1 MARGLPLRKRD
12 RFLKTFRLSTQNNMD
27 IARPS
32 NAKKKRIKQAIYAG
46 VGLLAVVLVSVG
58 LSRLKPAAPT
68 VERAVVWP
76 AKVERGP
83 MVRQVRGLGT
93 LTPEDI
99 RWIPATTQGRVE
111 KIILRPGTQVKS
123 GDVILELT
131 NPQLEQ
137 QLQDAQ
143 LKLGAAEAGL
153 ANIKVQLQNDLL
165 AQRAASASIESDYN
179 KAKMQAQ
186 MNEALA
192 ADKLVSDLTLK
203 QSQVDAQ
210 SLGVRNQI
218 SKDQL
223 ESKAASMKAQMD
235 VQQSLVD
242 QARAFLRLTQQ
253 QRDELK
259 VRAGL
264 DGMLQLVPVEVGQ
277 QVAPGT
283 NLARVANPSR
293 LKAEIKIAETQAK
306 DIQLGQ
312 KAEVDTRNGIVEGRV
327 ARIDPSVQNGTRT
340 VDVTLTGAL
349 PKGAVPDLSVDG
361 TIELERLNDVL
372 FMGRPAF
379 GQDQSVV
386 GLFKIGD
393 DGVNAERVQV
403 KLGRSSV
410 NTIEVLSGLKVGD
423 QVILSDM
430 SAYDAYDRIRLK

>member
-1 MARGLPLRKRD
+1 
-12 RFLKTFRLSTQNNMD
+12 MD

-32 NAKKKRIKQAIYAG
+32 NAKKKRIRQIIYSA
-46 VGLLAVVLVSVG
+46 VLLLAVGLVSFG

-76 AKVERGP
+76 DTVKRGP

-111 KIILRPGTQVKS
+111 KIILRPGTAVKA
-123 GDVILELT
+123 GDVVLELS

-143 LKLGAAEAGL
+143 LKLQATEAGL
-153 ANIKVQLQNDLL
+153 ENIKVQLNNDLL
-165 AQRAASASIESDYN
+165 QQRASSANIEADYN

-186 MNEALA
+186 MNEELA
-192 ADKLVSDLTLK
+192 KDQLVSALVLK
-203 QSQVDAQ
+203 QSQVDAD

-223 ESKAASMKAQMD
+223 ASKADSMRAQIA

-242 QARAFLRLTQQ
+242 QARALLRLTQQ

-277 QVAPGT
+277 QVAPGA

-340 VDVTLTGAL
+340 VDVTLIGAL

-386 GLFKIGD
+386 GLFKMSDEGA
-393 DGVNAERVQV
+393 NAERVQV

>member
-1 MARGLPLRKRD
+1 
-12 RFLKTFRLSTQNNMD
+12 MD

-32 NAKKKRIKQAIYAG
+32 HARQKRIRQAAYAG
-46 VGLLAVVLVSVG
+46 GALVAIVLVSVG

-76 AKVERGP
+76 DVVKRGP

-99 RWIPATTQGRVE
+99 RWVPATTQGRVE
-111 KIILRPGTQVKS
+111 KIILRPGTSVKAN
-123 GDVILELT
+123 DVVLELS

-137 QLQDAQ
+137 QLQDGE
-143 LKLGAAEAGL
+143 LKLLAAEAGL
-153 ANIKVQLQNDLL
+153 ENIRVQLDNDLL
-165 AQRAASASIESDYN
+165 QQRAASANIEAEYN
-179 KAKMQAQ
+179 KARMQFE
-186 MNEALA
+186 MNRALA
-192 ADKLVSDLTLK
+192 KDQLVSDLVLK
-203 QSQVDAQ
+203 QSQVDSE

-223 ESKAASMKAQMD
+223 AGKSDSMRAQLA
-235 VQQSLVD
+235 VQESLVA
-242 QARAFLRLTQQ
+242 QARAVVQLTRQ
-253 QRDELK
+253 QRGELS

-264 DGMLQLVPVEVGQ
+264 DGVLQLVPVEVGQ

-293 LKAEIKIAETQAK
+293 LKAEVKIAETQAK
-306 DIQLGQ
+306 DIQIGQ
-312 KAEVDTRNGIVEGRV
+312 KADIDTRNGVVAGRV

-340 VDVTLTGAL
+340 VDVTLTGEL
-349 PKGAVPDLSVDG
+349 PRGAVPDLSVDG

-372 FMGRPAF
+372 YMGRPAF
-379 GQDQSVV
+379 GQEQSVV
-386 GLFKIGD
+386 GLFRISS

-410 NTIEVLSGLKVGD
+410 NTVEVLAGLEVGD

>member
-1 MARGLPLRKRD
+1 
-12 RFLKTFRLSTQNNMD
+12 MD

-32 NAKKKRIKQAIYAG
+32 NAKKKRIRQAIYSV
-46 VGLLAVVLVSVG
+46 VGLTAIVLVSVG

-76 AKVERGP
+76 DTVKRGP

-123 GDVILELT
+123 TDVILELT

-137 QLQDAQ
+137 QLMDAT
-143 LKLGAAEAGL
+143 LKLQAAQAGL
-153 ANIKVQLQNDLL
+153 ANIKVQLNNDLL
-165 AQRAASASIESDYN
+165 AQRAASANIEADYN

-192 ADKLVSDLTLK
+192 KDQLVSKLVLE
-203 QSQVDAQ
+203 QSQVDAD

-223 ESKAASMKAQMD
+223 ASKADSMRAQLA

-242 QARAFLRLTQQ
+242 QANALLQLTQQ

-306 DIQLGQ
+306 DILLGQ

-386 GLFKIGD
+386 GLFKIGA
-393 DGVNAERVQV
+393 DGANAERTQV

>member
-1 MARGLPLRKRD
+1 
-12 RFLKTFRLSTQNNMD
+12 MD

-32 NAKKKRIKQAIYAG
+32 NVRKKRIRQAIYAF
-46 VGLLAVVLVSVG
+46 VGLLVVVLVSVG

-68 VERAVVWP
+68 VERAVIWP
-76 AKVERGP
+76 DTVKRGP

-111 KIILRPGTQVKS
+111 KIILRPGTAVKP
-123 GDVILELT
+123 DNVILELT

-137 QLQDAQ
+137 QLQDAE
-143 LKLGAAEAGL
+143 LKLAGALAGL
-153 ANIKVQLQNDLL
+153 ENLKVQLQNDLL
-165 AQRAASASIESDYN
+165 QTQATGAEIEANFN

-186 MNEALA
+186 MNAALA
-192 ADKLVSDLTLK
+192 KDQLVSELVLK
-203 QSQVDAQ
+203 QSNIEADQ
-210 SLGVRNQI
+210 LGVRNQI
-218 SKDQL
+218 AKNQL
-223 ESKAASMKAQMD
+223 ESKADSMRAQLA

-242 QARAFLRLTQQ
+242 QARAVLHLTQQ

-264 DGMLQLVPVEVGQ
+264 EGMLQLVPVEVGQ

-283 NLARVANPSR
+283 NLARVANPNR
-293 LKAEIKIAETQAK
+293 LKAEIKIAETQTK

-312 KAEVDTRNGIVEGRV
+312 KAEIDTRIGIVEGRV
-327 ARIDPSVQNGTRT
+327 VRIDPSVQNGTRT
-340 VDVTLTGAL
+340 VDVTLVGEL
-349 PKGAVPDLSVDG
+349 PRGAVPDLSVDG

-379 GQDQSVV
+379 GQEQSVV
-386 GLFKIGD
+386 GLFKVTP
-393 DGVNAERVQV
+393 DGSGAERVQV

-410 NTIEVLSGLKVGD
+410 NTVEVLSGLKVGE

-430 SAYDAYDRIRLK
+430 SAYDAYDRIRLR

>member
-1 MARGLPLRKRD
+1 
-12 RFLKTFRLSTQNNMD
+12 MD

-32 NAKKKRIKQAIYAG
+32 NARKKRIRQALYAG

-76 AKVERGP
+76 DTVKRGP

-111 KIILRPGTQVKS
+111 RIILRPGTPVKA
-123 GDVILELT
+123 DNVILELS
-131 NPQLEQ
+131 NPTLEQ
-137 QLQDAQ
+137 QLLDAE
-143 LKLGAAEAGL
+143 LKLAAAEAGL
-153 ANIKVQLQNDLL
+153 SNLKVQLQNDLL
-165 AQRAASASIESDYN
+165 QARATVASADGDYN
-179 KAKMQAQ
+179 KARMTAEMKL
-186 MNEALA
+186 ALSK
-192 ADKLVSDLTLK
+192 DKLVSDLELK
-203 QSQVDAQ
+203 QAQVDAEQ
-210 SLGVRNQI
+210 LDVRNQI
-218 SKDQL
+218 AKEQL
-223 ESKAASMKAQMD
+223 ATKADSTQAQLA

-242 QARAFLRLTQQ
+242 QARAVLLLTRQQ
-253 QRDELK
+253 KNELK

-306 DIQLGQ
+306 DIQIGQ
-312 KAEVDTRNGIVEGRV
+312 KAEVDTRNGVVQGVV
-327 ARIDPSVQNGTRT
+327 ARIDPSVINGTRT
-340 VDVTLTGAL
+340 VDVTMPGEL

-361 TIELERLNDVL
+361 TIELERLNDVV

-386 GLFKIGD
+386 GLFRVGP

-403 KLGRSSV
+403 KLGKSSV

>member
-1 MARGLPLRKRD
+1 
-12 RFLKTFRLSTQNNMD
+12 MD

-32 NAKKKRIKQAIYAG
+32 NAKKKRIRNAIYIV
-46 VGLLAVVLVSVG
+46 VGLLVVGGVSVG

-76 AKVERGP
+76 DTVKRGNI
-83 MVRQVRGLGT
+83 MREVRGLGT

-111 KIILRPGTQVKS
+111 KIILRPGTQVKADS
-123 GDVILELT
+123 VILELT

-137 QLQDAQ
+137 QLQDAE
-143 LKLGAAEAGL
+143 LKLAAAVAAQENL
-153 ANIKVQLQNDLL
+153 KVQLQNDLL
-165 AQRAASASIESDYN
+165 TTRAAAASVEANYN
-179 KAKMQAQ
+179 KARMQAE
-186 MNEALA
+186 MNEALSK
-192 ADKLVSDLTLK
+192 DKLVSDLVLR
-203 QSQVDAQ
+203 QSQTDAD
-210 SLGVRNQI
+210 SLAVSTQI
-218 SKDQL
+218 AKEQL
-223 ESKAASMKAQMD
+223 ASKAESTRAQLA

-242 QARAFLRLTQQ
+242 QARAVLQLTRQ

-264 DGMLQLVPVEVGQ
+264 EGMLQVVPVEVGQ

-306 DIQLGQ
+306 DIQIGQ
-312 KAEVDTRNGIVEGRV
+312 KASVDTRNGVVEGRV

-340 VDVTLTGAL
+340 VDVTLTGDL

-361 TIELERLNDVL
+361 TIELERLLDVL
-372 FMGRPAF
+372 YMGRPAF
-379 GQDQSVV
+379 GQEQSVV
-386 GLFKIGD
+386 GLFKIGG
-393 DGVNAERVQV
+393 DGVNAERTQV

-410 NTIEVLSGLKVGD
+410 NTVEILSGLKVGD

>member
-1 MARGLPLRKRD
+1 
-12 RFLKTFRLSTQNNMD
+12 MD

-32 NAKKKRIKQAIYAG
+32 NARKKRIKQAIYAG

-76 AKVERGP
+76 DTVKRGP

-111 KIILRPGTQVKS
+111 RIILRPGTSVKAN
-123 GDVILELT
+123 DVVLELT

-137 QLQDAQ
+137 QLQDAM
-143 LKLGAAEAGL
+143 LKLQAAEAGL
-153 ANIKVQLQNDLL
+153 ANTKVQLENDLNQ
-165 AQRAASASIESDYN
+165 QRASSASVEADYN

-192 ADKLVSDLTLK
+192 KDQLVSDLVLK
-203 QSQVDAQ
+203 QSQVDAD
-210 SLGVRNQI
+210 SLGVRLKI

-223 ESKAASMKAQMD
+223 ASKADSMRAQTA

-242 QARAFLRLTQQ
+242 QARALLRLTQQ

-306 DIQLGQ
+306 DIQIGQ
-312 KAEVDTRNGIVEGRV
+312 KAEVDTRNGIVQGRV

-340 VDVTLTGAL
+340 VDVTLTGDL

-379 GQDQSVV
+379 GQEQSVV
-386 GLFKIGD
+386 GLFKISG
-393 DGVNAERVQV
+393 DGVNAERTQV

-410 NTIEVLSGLKVGD
+410 NTMEVLSGLKVGD

>member
-1 MARGLPLRKRD
+1 
-12 RFLKTFRLSTQNNMD
+12 MD

-32 NAKKKRIKQAIYAG
+32 NARKKRIRQAIYAG

-76 AKVERGP
+76 DSVKRGP

-111 KIILRPGTQVKS
+111 KIILRPGTPVKS
-123 GDVILELT
+123 GDVVLELT

-137 QLQDAQ
+137 QLQDAT
-143 LKLGAAEAGL
+143 LKLQAAEAGL
-153 ANIKVQLQNDLL
+153 ANTKVQLDNDLL
-165 AQRAASASIESDYN
+165 QQRAASANIEADYN

-192 ADKLVSDLTLK
+192 KDQLVSDLVLK
-203 QSQVDAQ
+203 QSQVDAD

-223 ESKAASMKAQMD
+223 AGKTDSMRAQLA

-242 QARAFLRLTQQ
+242 QARALLRLTQQ

-277 QVAPGT
+277 QVAPGA

-306 DIQLGQ
+306 DIQIGQ
-312 KAEVDTRNGIVEGRV
+312 KAEVDTRNGVVQGRV
-327 ARIDPSVQNGTRT
+327 VRIDPSVQNGTRT
-340 VDVTLTGAL
+340 VDVTLIGEL
-349 PKGAVPDLSVDG
+349 PRGAVPDLSVDG

-379 GQDQSVV
+379 GQEQSVV
-386 GLFKIGD
+386 GLFKISA
-393 DGVNAERVQV
+393 DGVNAERTQV

-410 NTIEVLSGLKVGD
+410 NTMEVLSGLKVGD

>member
-1 MARGLPLRKRD
+1 
-12 RFLKTFRLSTQNNMD
+12 MD

-32 NAKKKRIKQAIYAG
+32 NARKKRIRQIIYAV
-46 VGLLAVVLVSVG
+46 VGLAAVALVSFG

-111 KIILRPGTQVKS
+111 KIILRPGTPVKAN
-123 GDVILELT
+123 DVVLELT

-137 QLQDAQ
+137 QLQDAT
-143 LKLGAAEAGL
+143 LKLQAAEAGL
-153 ANIKVQLQNDLL
+153 ANTKVAMNNDLL
-165 AQRAASASIESDYN
+165 QARAAAAQVEADFN

-186 MNEALA
+186 MNEELA
-192 ADKLVSDLTLK
+192 KDQLVSALVLR
-203 QSQVDAQ
+203 QSQVERDQ
-210 SLGVRNQI
+210 LGVRNEI
-218 SKDQL
+218 SKEQL
-223 ESKAASMKAQMD
+223 ASKTESSRAQLA
-235 VQQSLVD
+235 VQQSVVD
-242 QARAFLRLTQQ
+242 QARALLRLTQQ

-277 QVAPGT
+277 QVAPGA

-306 DIQLGQ
+306 DIQIGQ
-312 KAEVDTRNGIVEGRV
+312 KAEVDTRNGVVQGRV

-340 VDVTLTGAL
+340 VDVTLTGEL
-349 PKGAVPDLSVDG
+349 PRGAVPDLSVDG

-379 GQDQSVV
+379 GQEQSVV
-386 GLFKIGD
+386 GLFKIAP

-410 NTIEVLSGLKVGD
+410 NTMEVLSGLKVGD

>member
-1 MARGLPLRKRD
+1 
-12 RFLKTFRLSTQNNMD
+12 MD

-32 NAKKKRIKQAIYAG
+32 NARKKRIRQIVYAV
-46 VGLLAVVLVSVG
+46 VGLAAVALVSFG

-99 RWIPATTQGRVE
+99 RWIPATTQGRVD
-111 KIILRPGTQVKS
+111 KIILRPGTPVKAN
-123 GDVILELT
+123 DVVLELS

-137 QLQDAQ
+137 QLQDAT
-143 LKLGAAEAGL
+143 LKLQAAEAGL
-153 ANIKVQLQNDLL
+153 ANTKVALANDLL
-165 AQRAASASIESDYN
+165 QSRGAAAQVEGDFN

-186 MNEALA
+186 MNEELA
-192 ADKLVSDLTLK
+192 KDQLVSALVLK
-203 QSQVDAQ
+203 QSQVERDQ
-210 SLGVRNQI
+210 LGVRNQI
-218 SKDQL
+218 AKEQLDSKTESTRAQL
-223 ESKAASMKAQMD
+223 A
-235 VQQSLVD
+235 VQQSAVD
-242 QARAFLRLTQQ
+242 QARALLRLTQQ

-277 QVAPGT
+277 QVAPGA

-306 DIQLGQ
+306 DIQIGQ
-312 KAEVDTRNGIVEGRV
+312 KAEVDTRNGVVQGRV

-340 VDVTLTGAL
+340 VDVTLTGDL

-379 GQDQSVV
+379 GQEQSKV
-386 GLFKIGD
+386 GLFKILP

-403 KLGRSSV
+403 TLGRSSV
-410 NTIEVLSGLKVGD
+410 NTMEILSGLKVGD

>member
-1 MARGLPLRKRD
+1 
-12 RFLKTFRLSTQNNMD
+12 MD

-32 NAKKKRIKQAIYAG
+32 NARKKRIRQIVYGG
-46 VGLLAVVLVSVG
+46 VSLLVIALVTVG

-76 AKVERGP
+76 DSVKRGP

-99 RWIPATTQGRVE
+99 RWIPATTQARVE
-111 KIILRPGTQVKS
+111 KIVLRPGTPVKH
-123 GDVILELT
+123 DAVILELS
-131 NPQLEQ
+131 NPQLDQ

-143 LKLGAAEAGL
+143 LKLQSTEAAL
-153 ANIKVQLQNDLL
+153 ANIKVQLSNDLL
-165 AQRAASASIESDYN
+165 AQKAAAAGIEADYN

-186 MNEALA
+186 MNEELA
-192 ADKLVSDLTLK
+192 KDQLVSALVLK
-203 QSQVDAQ
+203 QSQVDAEQ
-210 SLGVRNQI
+210 LGVRNQI
-218 SKDQL
+218 AKEQL
-223 ESKAASMKAQMD
+223 ASKAESTRAQIA
-235 VQQSLVD
+235 VAQSAVD
-242 QARAFLRLTQQ
+242 QAKAVVALA
-253 QRDELK
+253 QRQHDELK
-259 VRAGL
+259 VRAGI
-264 DGMLQLVPVEVGQ
+264 DGMLQLVPVEEGQ

-283 NLARVANPSR
+283 NLARVANPTR

-312 KAEVDTRNGIVEGRV
+312 KAEVDTRNGVVDGRV
-327 ARIDPSVQNGTRT
+327 ARIDPSVINGTRT
-340 VDVTLTGAL
+340 VDVTLIGGL

-372 FMGRPAF
+372 YMGRPAF
-379 GQDQSVV
+379 GQEQSVV
-386 GLFKIGD
+386 GLFKIGS

-403 KLGRSSV
+403 KLGKSSV
-410 NTIEVLSGLKVGD
+410 NTVEVLSGLKVGD

>member
-1 MARGLPLRKRD
+1 
-12 RFLKTFRLSTQNNMD
+12 MD

-32 NAKKKRIKQAIYAG
+32 NVRKKRIRQAIYAV
-46 VGLLAVVLVSVG
+46 VGLLVVVLVSVG

-68 VERAVVWP
+68 VERAVIWP
-76 AKVERGP
+76 DMVKRGP
-83 MVRQVRGLGT
+83 MVRQVRGLGI

-111 KIILRPGTQVKS
+111 KIILRPGTAVKP
-123 GDVILELT
+123 DNVILELT

-137 QLQDAQ
+137 QLQDAE
-143 LKLGAAEAGL
+143 LKLAAALAGL
-153 ANIKVQLQNDLL
+153 ENLKVQLQNDLL
-165 AQRAASASIESDYN
+165 QTQATGAEIEANYN

-186 MNEALA
+186 MNAALA
-192 ADKLVSDLTLK
+192 KDQLVSELVLK
-203 QSQVDAQ
+203 QSNIEADQ
-210 SLGVRNQI
+210 LGVRNQI
-218 SKDQL
+218 AKNQL
-223 ESKAASMKAQMD
+223 ESKADSMRAQLA

-242 QARAFLRLTQQ
+242 QARAVLQLTRQ

-264 DGMLQLVPVEVGQ
+264 EGMLQLVPVEVGQ

-312 KAEVDTRNGIVEGRV
+312 KAEIDTRNGIVEGRV
-327 ARIDPSVQNGTRT
+327 VRIDPSVQNGTRT
-340 VDVTLTGAL
+340 VDVTLVDEL
-349 PKGAVPDLSVDG
+349 PRGAVPDLSVDG
-361 TIELERLNDVL
+361 TVELERLNDVL

-379 GQDQSVV
+379 GQEQSVV
-386 GLFKIGD
+386 GLFKVTP
-393 DGVNAERVQV
+393 DGSGAERVQV
-403 KLGRSSV
+403 KLGKSSV
-410 NTIEVLSGLKVGD
+410 NTVEVLSGLKVGE

-430 SAYDAYDRIRLK
+430 SAYDAYDRIRLR

>member
-1 MARGLPLRKRD
+1 
-12 RFLKTFRLSTQNNMD
+12 MD

-32 NAKKKRIKQAIYAG
+32 NARKKRIRQILYGG
-46 VGLLAVVLVSVG
+46 VLLLAVALVSFG

-68 VERAVVWP
+68 VERAVIWP
-76 AKVERGP
+76 DTVKRGP
-83 MVRQVRGLGT
+83 MIRQVRGLGT

-111 KIILRPGTQVKS
+111 RIILRPGTQVKADS
-123 GDVILELT
+123 IILELT
-131 NPQLEQ
+131 NPTLEQ
-137 QLQDAQ
+137 QLQDAE
-143 LKLGAAEAGL
+143 LKLAAAEAGL
-153 ANIKVQLQNDLL
+153 ANLKVQLQNDLL
-165 AQRAASASIESDYN
+165 QARATAANIEGDYQ
-179 KAKMQAQ
+179 KAQ
-186 MNEALA
+186 MNAEMKEALSK
-192 ADKLVSDLTLK
+192 DKLVSDLELK
-203 QSQVDAQ
+203 QAKVDAEQ
-210 SLGVRNQI
+210 LKVRTAI
-218 SKDQL
+218 AKEQL
-223 ESKAASMKAQMD
+223 ASKAASTTAQMA
-235 VQQSLVD
+235 VQQSAVD
-242 QARAFLRLTQQ
+242 QARALLQLTRQ

-340 VDVTLTGAL
+340 VDVTLTGDL

-361 TIELERLNDVL
+361 TIELERLNDIL

-386 GLFKIGD
+386 GLFKVGS
-393 DGVNAERVQV
+393 DGSTAERTQV

>member
-1 MARGLPLRKRD
+1 
-12 RFLKTFRLSTQNNMD
+12 MD

-32 NAKKKRIKQAIYAG
+32 NARKKRIRQIVYAV
-46 VGLLAVVLVSVG
+46 VGLAAVALVSFG

-111 KIILRPGTQVKS
+111 KIILRPGTPVKAN
-123 GDVILELT
+123 DVVLELS

-137 QLQDAQ
+137 QLQDAT
-143 LKLGAAEAGL
+143 LKLQAAEAGL
-153 ANIKVQLQNDLL
+153 ANTKVALANDLL
-165 AQRAASASIESDYN
+165 QSRGAAAQVEGDFN

-186 MNEALA
+186 MNEELA
-192 ADKLVSDLTLK
+192 KDQLVSALVLK
-203 QSQVDAQ
+203 QSQVERDQ
-210 SLGVRNQI
+210 LGVRNQI
-218 SKDQL
+218 AKEQL
-223 ESKAASMKAQMD
+223 ESKTESTRAQLA
-235 VQQSLVD
+235 VQQSSVD
-242 QARAFLRLTQQ
+242 QARALLRLTQQ

-277 QVAPGT
+277 QVAPGA

-306 DIQLGQ
+306 DILIGQ
-312 KAEVDTRNGIVEGRV
+312 KAEVDTRNGVVQGRV

-340 VDVTLTGAL
+340 VDVTLTGDL

-379 GQDQSVV
+379 GQEQSKV
-386 GLFKIGD
+386 GLFKILP

-403 KLGRSSV
+403 TLGRSSV
-410 NTIEVLSGLKVGD
+410 NTMEVLSGLKVGD

>member
-1 MARGLPLRKRD
+1 
-12 RFLKTFRLSTQNNMD
+12 MD

-32 NAKKKRIKQAIYAG
+32 NAKKKRIRQAIYVV
-46 VGLLAVVLVSVG
+46 VGLLVVGGVSVG

-76 AKVERGP
+76 DTVKRGNI
-83 MVRQVRGLGT
+83 MREVRGLGT

-111 KIILRPGTQVKS
+111 KIILRPGTQVKAN
-123 GDVILELT
+123 DVILELT

-137 QLQDAQ
+137 QLQDGE
-143 LKLGAAEAGL
+143 LKLAAAVAGL
-153 ANIKVQLQNDLL
+153 ENLKVQLNNDLL
-165 AQRAASASIESDYN
+165 TTRAAAATVEANYN

-186 MNEALA
+186 MNEALSK
-192 ADKLVSDLTLK
+192 DKLVSDLVLK
-203 QSQVDAQ
+203 QSQTDAD
-210 SLGVRNQI
+210 SLAVSTQI
-218 SKDQL
+218 AKEQL
-223 ESKAASMKAQMD
+223 ASKAESMRAQTA

-242 QARAFLRLTQQ
+242 QARAVLQLTRQ

-264 DGMLQLVPVEVGQ
+264 EGTLQLVPVEVGQ

-306 DIQLGQ
+306 DIQIGQ
-312 KAEVDTRNGIVEGRV
+312 KASVDTRNGIVEGRV

-340 VDVTLTGAL
+340 VDVTLTGDL

-361 TIELERLNDVL
+361 TIELERMMDVIY
-372 FMGRPAF
+372 MGRPAF
-379 GQDQSVV
+379 GQEQSVV
-386 GLFKIGD
+386 GLFKIGA
-393 DGVNAERVQV
+393 DGVTAERTQV
-403 KLGRSSV
+403 KLGKSSV
-410 NTIEVLSGLKVGD
+410 NTVEILSGLKVGD

>member
-1 MARGLPLRKRD
+1 
-12 RFLKTFRLSTQNNMD
+12 MD

-32 NAKKKRIKQAIYAG
+32 NAKKKRIRQAIYTA
-46 VGLLAVVLVSVG
+46 VGLIAIVLVSVG

-76 AKVERGP
+76 DTVKRGP

-123 GDVILELT
+123 TDVILELT

-137 QLQDAQ
+137 QLQDAT
-143 LKLGAAEAGL
+143 LKLQAAQAGL
-153 ANIKVQLQNDLL
+153 ANIKVQLNNDLL
-165 AQRAASASIESDYN
+165 AQQAASANIEADYN
-179 KAKMQAQ
+179 KAKMQFQ
-186 MNEALA
+186 MNQALA
-192 ADKLVSDLTLK
+192 VDQLVSKLVLE
-203 QSQVDAQ
+203 QSQVDAE
-210 SLGVRNQI
+210 SLGVRNKI

-223 ESKAASMKAQMD
+223 ASKADSIRAQLQ

-242 QARAFLRLTQQ
+242 QANALLQLTQQ

-340 VDVTLTGAL
+340 VDVTLTGEL

-386 GLFKIGD
+386 GLFKIGA
-393 DGVNAERVQV
+393 DGVNAERTQV

>member
-1 MARGLPLRKRD
+1 
-12 RFLKTFRLSTQNNMD
+12 MD

-32 NAKKKRIKQAIYAG
+32 NARKKRIKQAIYAG
-46 VGLLAVVLVSVG
+46 VGLLAVALVSVG

-153 ANIKVQLQNDLL
+153 ANTKVQLDNDLL
-165 AQRAASASIESDYN
+165 QQRATSANVEADFN

-192 ADKLVSDLTLK
+192 KDQLVSDLVLK
-203 QSQVDAQ
+203 QSQVDAT

-223 ESKAASMKAQMD
+223 PTKAASMKAQMD

-340 VDVTLTGAL
+340 VDVTLTGDL

-386 GLFKIGD
+386 GLFKIAE
-393 DGVNAERVQV
+393 DGVNAERIQV

>member
-1 MARGLPLRKRD
+1 
-12 RFLKTFRLSTQNNMD
+12 MD

-111 KIILRPGTQVKS
+111 KIILRPGTAVKA
-123 GDVILELT
+123 GDVVLELT

-137 QLQDAQ
+137 QLQDAT
-143 LKLGAAEAGL
+143 LKLQAAEAGL
-153 ANIKVQLQNDLL
+153 ANTKVQLDNDLL
-165 AQRAASASIESDYN
+165 QQRAASAGIEADYN

-192 ADKLVSDLTLK
+192 KDQLGSDLVLK
-203 QSQVDAQ
+203 QSQVDAD

-223 ESKAASMKAQMD
+223 ASKTDSIRAQLS

-242 QARAFLRLTQQ
+242 QARALLRLTQQ

-306 DIQLGQ
+306 DIQIGQ
-312 KAEVDTRNGIVEGRV
+312 KAEVDTRNGVVQGRV
-327 ARIDPSVQNGTRT
+327 VRIDPSVQNGTRT
-340 VDVTLTGAL
+340 VDVTLIGEL
-349 PKGAVPDLSVDG
+349 PRGAVPDLSVDG

-372 FMGRPAF
+372 FVGRPAR
-379 GQDQSVV
+379 GQEQST
-386 GLFKIGD
+386 GSLFRLQGD
-393 DGVNAERVQV
+393 DATRVPV
-403 KLGRSSV
+403 IFGRSSV
-410 NTIEVLSGLKVGD
+410 SLIEIRSGLKAGD
-423 QVILSDM
+423 SVVLSDM
-430 SAYDAYDRIRLK
+430 SAW

>member
-1 MARGLPLRKRD
+1 
-12 RFLKTFRLSTQNNMD
+12 MD

-32 NAKKKRIKQAIYAG
+32 NARKKRIKQIIYAG
-46 VGLLAVVLVSVG
+46 VGLLAVALVTVG

-76 AKVERGP
+76 DTVKRGP

-111 KIILRPGTQVKS
+111 KIILRPGTSVKAN
-123 GDVILELT
+123 DVVLELS

-143 LKLGAAEAGL
+143 LKLQATEAGL

-165 AQRAASASIESDYN
+165 QQRATTANIEADYN
-179 KAKMQAQ
+179 KARMQAE

-192 ADKLVSDLTLK
+192 KDQLVSDLTLK
-203 QSQVDAQ
+203 QSQVDSD

-223 ESKAASMKAQMD
+223 ATKADSMKAQLD
-235 VQQSLVD
+235 VQRSLVD

-312 KAEVDTRNGIVEGRV
+312 KAEVDTRNGVVEGRV

-361 TIELERLNDVL
+361 TIELERLNDVV

-379 GQDQSVV
+379 GQDQSTV
-386 GLFKIGD
+386 GLFKMTGD
-393 DGVNAERVQV
+393 GTNAERVQV
-403 KLGRSSV
+403 KLGKSSV
-410 NTIEVLSGLKVGD
+410 NTIEVLAGLKVGD

>member
-1 MARGLPLRKRD
+1 
-12 RFLKTFRLSTQNNMD
+12 MD

-32 NAKKKRIKQAIYAG
+32 NARKKRIKQAIYAG
-46 VGLLAVVLVSVG
+46 VGLIAVVLVSVG

-153 ANIKVQLQNDLL
+153 ANIKVQLNNDLL
-165 AQRAASASIESDYN
+165 QQRATSATVEADYN

-192 ADKLVSDLTLK
+192 KDQLVSDLVLK
-203 QSQVDAQ
+203 QSQGDAQ
-210 SLGVRNQI
+210 SLEIRNQI

-223 ESKAASMKAQMD
+223 ASKAASMKAQMD

-293 LKAEIKIAETQAK
+293 LKAEIKIAETQTK
-306 DIQLGQ
+306 DIQIGQ
-312 KAEVDTRNGIVEGRV
+312 KAEVDTRIGIVQGRV

-340 VDVTLTGAL
+340 VDVALTGEL
-349 PKGAVPDLSVDG
+349 PRGAVPDLSVDG

-386 GLFKIGD
+386 GLFKISA

>member
-1 MARGLPLRKRD
+1 
-12 RFLKTFRLSTQNNMD
+12 MD

-32 NAKKKRIKQAIYAG
+32 NVRKKRIRQAIYAS
-46 VGLLAVVLVSVG
+46 VGLLVVVLVSVA

-68 VERAVVWP
+68 VERAVIWP
-76 AKVERGP
+76 DTVKRGP

-111 KIILRPGTQVKS
+111 KIILRPGTAVKP
-123 GDVILELT
+123 GNVILELT

-137 QLQDAQ
+137 QLQDAE
-143 LKLGAAEAGL
+143 LKLAAALAGL
-153 ANIKVQLQNDLL
+153 ENLKVQLQNDLL
-165 AQRAASASIESDYN
+165 QTQATGAEIEANFN

-186 MNEALA
+186 MNAALA
-192 ADKLVSDLTLK
+192 KDQLVSELVLK
-203 QSQVDAQ
+203 QSNIEADQ
-210 SLGVRNQI
+210 LGVRNQI
-218 SKDQL
+218 AKNQL
-223 ESKAASMKAQMD
+223 ESKADSMRAQLA

-242 QARAFLRLTQQ
+242 QARAVLQLTRQ

-264 DGMLQLVPVEVGQ
+264 EGMLQLVPVEVGQ

-283 NLARVANPSR
+283 NLARVANPNR
-293 LKAEIKIAETQAK
+293 LKAEIKIAETQTK

-312 KAEVDTRNGIVEGRV
+312 KAEIDTRIGIVEGRV
-327 ARIDPSVQNGTRT
+327 VRIDPSVQNGTRT
-340 VDVTLTGAL
+340 VDVTLVGEL
-349 PKGAVPDLSVDG
+349 PRGAVPDLSVDG

-379 GQDQSVV
+379 GQEQSVV
-386 GLFKIGD
+386 GLFKVTP
-393 DGVNAERVQV
+393 DGGGAERVQV

-410 NTIEVLSGLKVGD
+410 NTVEVLSGLKVGE

-430 SAYDAYDRIRLK
+430 SAYDAYDRIRLR

>member
-1 MARGLPLRKRD
+1 
-12 RFLKTFRLSTQNNMD
+12 MD

-32 NAKKKRIKQAIYAG
+32 NARKKRIKQAIYAS

-76 AKVERGP
+76 DTVKRGP

-111 KIILRPGTQVKS
+111 RIILRPGTSVKA
-123 GDVILELT
+123 GDVVLELT

-137 QLQDAQ
+137 QLQDAM
-143 LKLGAAEAGL
+143 LKLQAAEAGL
-153 ANIKVQLQNDLL
+153 ANTNVQLNNDLL
-165 AQRAASASIESDYN
+165 QSRAAAAQVEGDYN

-186 MNEALA
+186 MNEELA
-192 ADKLVSDLTLK
+192 KDQLVSALVLR
-203 QSQVDAQ
+203 QSQVERDQ
-210 SLGVRNQI
+210 LGVRNGI
-218 SKDQL
+218 SKEQL
-223 ESKAASMKAQMD
+223 ASKADSMRAQTA

-242 QARAFLRLTQQ
+242 QARALLHLTQQ

-306 DIQLGQ
+306 DIQIGQ
-312 KAEVDTRNGIVEGRV
+312 KAEVDTRNGIVQGRV
-327 ARIDPSVQNGTRT
+327 VRIDPSVQNGTRT
-340 VDVTLTGAL
+340 VDVTLTGDL

-379 GQDQSVV
+379 GQEQSVV
-386 GLFKIGD
+386 GLFKISG
-393 DGVNAERVQV
+393 DGVNAERTQV

-410 NTIEVLSGLKVGD
+410 NTMEVLSGLKVGD